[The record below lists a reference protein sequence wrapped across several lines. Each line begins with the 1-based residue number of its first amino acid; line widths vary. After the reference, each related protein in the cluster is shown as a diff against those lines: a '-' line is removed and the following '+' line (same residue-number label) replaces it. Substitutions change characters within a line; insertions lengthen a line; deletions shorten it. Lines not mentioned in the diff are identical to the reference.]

1 MRLLYVSDNGSD
13 HNLRFLARFSAEGHE
28 VFYLVLGHASPWN
41 RLPRGVSCVS
51 LKAKATRISTPE
63 QAALLLPEFHAL
75 LSNLCPDMVYAGPV
89 QTAGYLAALSGFHPL
104 IVMSW
109 GSDLLVDAHRSTEW
123 EKATEI
129 ALHAA
134 DGFVCDCETV
144 RQAALEYA
152 PIPTSRTVQLPWGI
166 EPGTFC
172 PSGQLPS
179 CWEGATNS
187 EAIPLICTRSWEP
200 LYRID
205 MLLAAFLQAYTV
217 DHRLRLI
224 LVGHGSDAKKIRAF
238 IFDNSLQGT
247 VLTPGQLPHAELPNW
262 FRVAKAYVSC
272 AKSDGTSVS
281 LLEAMSTGL
290 PAIVSDIPS
299 NREWVTHSKNGWL
312 ASDIDQFAQ
321 SFLRVSNLTMAER
334 RAISAANRTIVL
346 QRADWEKNSVALVRL
361 CELLGDERKAVS
373 Q

>member
-1 MRLLYVSDNGSD
+1 MYEKLALYIDGA
-13 HNLRFLARFSAEGHE
+13 FIEAEGRKTEPVVNPATGE
-28 VFYLVLGHASPWN
+28 VL
-41 RLPRGVSCVS
+41 
-51 LKAKATRISTPE
+51 
-63 QAALLLPEFHAL
+63 
-75 LSNLCPDMVYAGPV
+75 
-89 QTAGYLAALSGFHPL
+89 
-104 IVMSW
+104 
-109 GSDLLVDAHRSTEW
+109 
-123 EKATEI
+123 
-129 ALHAA
+129 
-134 DGFVCDCETV
+134 
-144 RQAALEYA
+144 
-152 PIPTSRTVQLPWGI
+152 
-166 EPGTFC
+166 
-172 PSGQLPS
+172 
-179 CWEGATNS
+179 
-187 EAIPLICTRSWEP
+187 
-200 LYRID
+200 
-205 MLLAAFLQAYTV
+205 
-217 DHRLRLI
+217 
-224 LVGHGSDAKKIRAF
+224 
-238 IFDNSLQGT
+238 
-247 VLTPGQLPHAELPNW
+247 GQLPHAELPNW